1 MKRRCLVSREI
12 EYTDQNAGE
21 VLAFMRLGFNVQW
34 LDEVVARPVNPA
46 ARPASN
52 GVVTKRTVIRGR
64 RRRINLTPNEL
75 NEMVALRKKGCAA
88 RTIAR
93 KFKMSVSGVQN
104 ALRRLNGQQK
114 GGSE

>member
-1 MKRRCLVSREI
+1 LVSREI

-21 VLAFMRLGFNVQW
+21 VLALMRAGFNVQW
-34 LDEVVARPVNPA
+34 LDAVAARPVAPVTPA
-46 ARPASN
+46 ARPTSN
-52 GVVTKRTVIRGR
+52 GSAVTKRTVIRSR
-64 RRRINLTPNEL
+64 RRRPNLTPTEL

-93 KFKMSVSGVQN
+93 KFRMSVSGVQN
-104 ALRRLNGQQK
+104 ALYRLNGQQK